1 MNGLINN
8 DWDRDNLNFLLRIN
22 EVDYKDW
29 HAQASEDD
37 LVYAQELLDAYARE
51 LHMKSE
57 ELLIESELAEMN
69 QYTEAMNI
77 INKVKNV

>member
-51 LHMKSE
+51 LHIKSE
-57 ELLIESELAEMN
+57 ELLIEAELAEMN
-69 QYTEAMNI
+69 QYTEAMNL